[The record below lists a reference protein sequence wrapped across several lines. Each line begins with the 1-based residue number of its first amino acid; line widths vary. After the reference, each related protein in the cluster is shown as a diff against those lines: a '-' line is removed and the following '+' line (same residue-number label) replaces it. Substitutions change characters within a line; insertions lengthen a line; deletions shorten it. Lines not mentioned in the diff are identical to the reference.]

1 MAEEIAGI
9 RPALLSQNTGDAL
22 EEYLRFRHRIRYIYS
37 FTPTLGFN
45 LVPERVR
52 GLVERLPSVFE
63 RVKSDLSDFAT
74 FLEKL
79 SG

>member
-1 MAEEIAGI
+1 
-9 RPALLSQNTGDAL
+9 
-22 EEYLRFRHRIRYIYS
+22 
-37 FTPTLGFN
+37 LGFN